1 VLRLTIRV
9 VPPEDACGN
18 SSIRGTWR
26 QAARVPRQAVW
37 KPLSLATHVE
47 RQAIFDEADIVF
59 CFRWMCVVY
68 ETLGDIS
75 RVRCWSIPGVVAQ
88 DGG

>member
-1 VLRLTIRV
+1 LSRQAILVETIAL
-9 VPPEDACGN
+9 EAL
-18 SSIRGTWR
+18 GTWR
-26 QAARVPRQAVW
+26 HVSPARQSRS
-37 KPLSLATHVE
+37 LLRLATRVE
-47 RQAIFDEADIVF
+47 RQVIFDEADIVF
-59 CFRWMCVVY
+59 CLLWMCVVH